1 MKKESSLQLYSTIE
15 SSPNALQQIGQM
27 GEMLAKSGMFGCD
40 KAEQGIVLA
49 MACITHRMTPIQ
61 INQKYH
67 LVSGK
72 LQKRSGAA
80 LAEFREMGG
89 CVRWI
94 KTGQE
99 PVTDP
104 MAREAVGEFS
114 LGDGDP
120 MVVSFSMLD
129 ARNANLIKAGSAW
142 TTFPWKM
149 LRARVISDAIG
160 MLAPEIFFSDD
171 SAYTET
177 PDQTTTLFQQPETNN
192 ETEPENYQHEA
203 IEVETVSS
211 QGNCEPG
218 QSRRESAVSVVDTEE
233 EQGTEKVRESVGTT
247 SAPTVADPVDGGSDR
262 GSLDESLVAE
272 LAKVV
277 RSNEDAALRYLRSIN
292 WLEEGQDMSWLTPAR
307 ARQVIGNAEAFLA
320 KALEG

>member
-1 MKKESSLQLYSTIE
+1 MKNESSLALYSTIE

-40 KAEQGIVLA
+40 KTEQGVVLA

-67 LVSGK
+67 LVGGK

-89 CVRWI
+89 SVRWI

-129 ARNANLIKAGSAW
+129 ARNAGLIKAGSAW

-160 MLAPEIFFSDD
+160 MLAPEIYFSDD

-192 ETEPENYQHEA
+192 ETESENYQSEA
-203 IEVETVSS
+203 IDVETVSS
-211 QGNCEPG
+211 QGIEPD
-218 QSRRESAVSVVDTEE
+218 QASREPAVSVLDAEE
-233 EQGTEKVRESVGTT
+233 EQGTEKARRRAETT
-247 SAPTVADPVDGGSDR
+247 STPAVADPVDGGSGR
-262 GSLDESLVAE
+262 GSLEKSLLTN

-277 RSNEDAALRYLRSIN
+277 RGNEEAALKYLRSIK